1 MARVTVEDCIVQI
14 PNRFELVLLA
24 AQRAR
29 NIGRG
34 EDLTIDRDNDK
45 NPVVALREIADQTIE
60 LPSIEADLIKSLQR
74 APEPEPAEEEVL
86 DLIATDENIF
96 GVMDVNEELPAEG
109 AGLEDLSPDD
119 LEAAIAAELGGGGRR
134 LGPTFDLARRRAPAG
149 SGAARTGGY
158 DGGHRRRVHSGTRRC
173 RRACPPRRR
182 L

>member
-34 EDLTIDRDNDK
+34 EEMTLDRDNDK
-45 NPVVALREIADQTIE
+45 NPVVALREIAEQTVP
-60 LPSIEADLIKSLQR
+60 LDGLEADLIKSLQR

-96 GVMDVNEELPAEG
+96 GVMDVNEDLPVEGG
-109 AGLEDLSPDD
+109 AGDDMSPDD
-119 LEAAIAAELGGGGRR
+119 LEAAIAAELGGRR
-134 LGPTFDLARRRAPAG
+134 
-149 SGAARTGGY
+149 
-158 DGGHRRRVHSGTRRC
+158 
-173 RRACPPRRR
+173 
-182 L
+182 